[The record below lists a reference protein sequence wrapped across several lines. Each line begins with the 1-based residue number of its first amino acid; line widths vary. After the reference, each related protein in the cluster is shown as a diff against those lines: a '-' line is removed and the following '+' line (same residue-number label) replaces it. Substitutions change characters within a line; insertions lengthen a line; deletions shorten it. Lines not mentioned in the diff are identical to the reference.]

1 MRGLLLLTFCAA
13 ALATVPAGADTLCR
27 GDKCPLNAVPIGQ
40 LIRRDCC
47 GPAPSGWGW
56 YRRQKYRA
64 DRAAPLVI
72 TDELDGVTY
81 ARDR

>member
-1 MRGLLLLTFCAA
+1 MRKLLIAGCAVAFAA
-13 ALATVPAGADTLCR
+13 APAFAAPPCQGDRCPPNVVPM
-27 GDKCPLNAVPIGQ
+27 GQ
-40 LIRRDCC
+40 VIRRDCC

-72 TDELDGVTY
+72 IDELDAVTLV
-81 ARDR
+81 RGR